1 MPLHPLLGRLA
12 GERSGVTAVVVGISM
27 TMLMGAAGLAI
38 DLGLLY
44 TDRRGAQDAADSAA
58 YSAASDLSAGGTSA
72 NVAATAKAVAAQ
84 YGLVDGHGGVTV
96 TVNQPPSTG
105 PNVATAGAVEVIV
118 NKSAI
123 PFIMTNFLN
132 SAAVTARAVAVA
144 STGSGS
150 SSSGSSSTSG
160 KYCVLALDTSSATTV
175 STAGVVGSNG
185 VQINLSTCGIQIN
198 ASGSNALYL
207 TGGATLKA
215 ATASIVGNYSV
226 SNGASLQVSGT
237 LTTSAAVMADPYGA
251 VAVPTPGACS
261 STNSWGSG
269 GTYTINPGTFCNGMT
284 ISNGAKVTMNAGVY
298 IVDRGSF
305 LLTGGA
311 TLTATSGVTIVLT
324 SSTGA
329 NYATAEMDN
338 GTTLNIKAPT
348 SGATKGIAVFQDR
361 AASAS
366 GTDSFAGGSSATI
379 QGALYFPAQM
389 VNFTNG
395 SSTSVCTQLIA
406 WRVNYT
412 GGATLQ
418 DSCSGFGTTEIGVTT
433 TTVATTGLVE

>member
-1 MPLHPLLGRLA
+1 MPVPPIHTRLA
-12 GERSGVTAVVVGISM
+12 RDRSGATAVVIGLSM
-27 TMLMGAAGLAI
+27 TVLMGAAGLAI
-38 DLGLLY
+38 DLGLWY
-44 TDRRGAQDAADSAA
+44 TDRRAAQDAADSAA
-58 YSAASDLSAGGTSA
+58 YSAADDLSTGDTAA
-72 NVAATAKAVAAQ
+72 NAAATAKAIAAQ
-84 YGLVDGHGGVTV
+84 YGLTSGSNGVTV
-96 TVNQPPSTG
+96 TVNQPPLSGTHTTTT
-105 PNVATAGAVEVIV
+105 NAVEVIV
-118 NKSAI
+118 SKSET
-123 PFIMTNFLN
+123 PFFSTFFLN
-132 SAAVTARAVAVA
+132 SASVAARAVAVA
-144 STGSGS
+144 A
-150 SSSGSSSTSG
+150 SSTTTSAAG
-160 KYCVLALDTSSATTV
+160 KYCVLALDTSAATTV
-175 STAGVVGSNG
+175 STAGVSGSNG

-237 LTTSAAVMADPYGA
+237 LTTSASSMSDPYGS
-251 VAVPTPGACS
+251 VAVPAPGACA
-261 STNSWGSG
+261 STNSWGNG

-284 ISNGAKVTMNAGVY
+284 ISNGAHVTMNAGVY

-305 LLTGGA
+305 LVSGGA

-329 NYATAEMDN
+329 NYATAEVDN

-348 SGATKGIAVFQDR
+348 SGATKGIAIFQDR

-366 GTDSFAGGSSATI
+366 GTDTFAGGSSTTI

-389 VNFTNG
+389 VNFSNG
-395 SSTSVCTQLIA
+395 ASTSICTQLIA

-418 DSCSGFGTTEIGVTT
+418 DSCSGYGTTEIGSTT
-433 TTVATTGLVE
+433 TTTATGLVE